1 MNNIKYVVIRNSWG
15 QNGSVINALAGSW
28 QAYDQTFWRPVT
40 LNSGGVFAIPADT
53 FKKYYWQFGW
63 GA

>member
-1 MNNIKYVVIRNSWG
+1 
-15 QNGSVINALAGSW
+15 
-28 QAYDQTFWRPVT
+28 

-63 GA
+63 AN